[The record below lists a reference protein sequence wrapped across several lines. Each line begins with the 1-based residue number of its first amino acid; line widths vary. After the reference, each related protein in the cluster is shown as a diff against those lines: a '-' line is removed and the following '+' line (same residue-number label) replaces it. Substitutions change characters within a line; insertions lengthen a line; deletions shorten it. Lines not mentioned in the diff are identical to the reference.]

1 MKFLTVPTMMQCLVC
16 RDRINAKSPY
26 PQLCE
31 ACRAK
36 GQRSL
41 VTAMHTEVDRLANA
55 WGKLVTP
62 ELEPRFTKMLEVASE
77 LSMLLTP
84 FQRMDAM
91 QKFGVRVVKTI
102 EQRDDFAGLVEVWW
116 THRIRKDDLRSLE
129 LQLAW
134 AKIQMEGN
142 DDATPLKP

>member
-1 MKFLTVPTMMQCLVC
+1 
-16 RDRINAKSPY
+16 
-26 PQLCE
+26 
-31 ACRAK
+31 
-36 GQRSL
+36 
-41 VTAMHTEVDRLANA
+41 MHTEVDRLANT

-91 QKFGVRVVKTI
+91 QKFSVRVVKTI
-102 EQRDDFAGLVEVWW
+102 EQRDDFAGLVEAWW

-134 AKIQMEGN
+134 AKIQMEGS
-142 DDATPLKP
+142 DATPLKP

>member
-1 MKFLTVPTMMQCLVC
+1 MMQCLIC
-16 RDRINAKSPY
+16 RDRINAKAPY
-26 PQLCE
+26 PQLCD

-36 GQRSL
+36 PSRSL
-41 VTAMHTEVDRLANA
+41 VAAMHLEIDRLIHT

-62 ELEPRFTKMLEVASE
+62 ELEPRFTKMLEVASD
-77 LSMLLTP
+77 LDLPMTA

-91 QKFGVRVVKTI
+91 QKFSVRVVKTI
-102 EQRDDFAGLVEVWW
+102 EQGGDFARLVEAWW

-134 AKIQMEGN
+134 AKIQGD
-142 DDATPLKP
+142 DDAT

>member
-1 MKFLTVPTMMQCLVC
+1 MKVLTVPTMMQCLVC

-26 PQLCE
+26 PQLCDG
-31 ACRAK
+31 CRAK
-36 GQRSL
+36 PSRSL
-41 VTAMHTEVDRLANA
+41 VAAMHTEIDYLANT

-62 ELEPRFTKMLEVASE
+62 ELESRFTKMLEVASE
-77 LSMLLTP
+77 LSVLMSP
-84 FQRMDAM
+84 FQRMDAT

-102 EQRDDFAGLVEVWW
+102 EQGGDFAGLVEVWW

-134 AKIQMEGN
+134 AKIQG
-142 DDATPLKP
+142 DDIETQSQP

>member
-16 RDRINAKSPY
+16 RDRINARSPY

-41 VTAMHTEVDRLANA
+41 VAAMYTEVEYLANT

-77 LSMLLTP
+77 LNALMSP

-116 THRIRKDDLRSLE
+116 SHRIRKDDLRSLE

-134 AKIQMEGN
+134 AKIQTEAS
-142 DDATPLKP
+142 DAPQSKP

>member
-1 MKFLTVPTMMQCLVC
+1 MKFLTMPTTMQCLVC

-26 PQLCE
+26 PQLCDG
-31 ACRAK
+31 CRAK
-36 GQRSL
+36 GQQSL
-41 VTAMHTEVDRLANA
+41 VAAMHTEIDRLANT

-62 ELEPRFTKMLEVASE
+62 ELEPRFVKMLEVSSE
-77 LSMLLTP
+77 LSALMSP

-102 EQRDDFAGLVEVWW
+102 EQGGDFAGLVEVWW
-116 THRIRKDDLRSLE
+116 AHRIRKDDLRSLE

-134 AKIQMEGN
+134 AKIQGDNIE
-142 DDATPLKP
+142 TQSKP

>member
-1 MKFLTVPTMMQCLVC
+1 MMQCLVC
-16 RDRINAKSPY
+16 RDRINAKAPH
-26 PQLCE
+26 PQLCD

-36 GQRSL
+36 PSRSL
-41 VTAMHTEVDRLANA
+41 IAALHLEVDRLAHT

-62 ELEPRFTKMLEVASE
+62 ELEPRFTKMLEVVSDLDLPMTA
-77 LSMLLTP
+77 

-102 EQRDDFAGLVEVWW
+102 EQGGDFARLVEVWW
-116 THRIRKDDLRSLE
+116 EHRIRKDDLRSLE

-134 AKIQMEGN
+134 AKIQG
-142 DDATPLKP
+142 DDDGSTQTN

>member
-1 MKFLTVPTMMQCLVC
+1 
-16 RDRINAKSPY
+16 
-26 PQLCE
+26 
-31 ACRAK
+31 
-36 GQRSL
+36 
-41 VTAMHTEVDRLANA
+41 MHTEVDRLAHT

-62 ELEPRFTKMLEVASE
+62 ELEPRFTKMLEVAAE

>member
-1 MKFLTVPTMMQCLVC
+1 MKFLTVPTTMQCLVC

-26 PQLCE
+26 PQLCD

-36 GQRSL
+36 PSRSL
-41 VTAMHTEVDRLANA
+41 VAAMHTEVDRLANT

-62 ELEPRFTKMLEVASE
+62 ELEPRFVKMLEVASE
-77 LSMLLTP
+77 LSVLMSP

-91 QKFGVRVVKTI
+91 QKFSVRVVKTI
-102 EQRDDFAGLVEVWW
+102 EQGGDFAGLVEVWW

-129 LQLAW
+129 VQLAW
-134 AKIQMEGN
+134 AKIQG
-142 DDATPLKP
+142 DDIETQSKP